1 MRMKDH
7 LFVCGTLLPPRVP
20 EEIAHIVERLRS
32 VGAATVG
39 GRLYDLG
46 DYPGGIPDA
55 NARETICGHVF
66 ELPPDEAVLKSLDEY
81 EGYRP
86 GDSHNLFVR
95 ERVTVTL
102 EGDRPLSCWM
112 YIYNRDPGDA
122 PLVPGG
128 DYAKMKADRQG
139 AEIQAT

>member
-1 MRMKDH
+1 MEMKDH

-20 EEIAHIVERLRS
+20 EEIAHVVARLRS
-32 VGAATVG
+32 VGAATIS

-46 DYPGGIPDA
+46 DYPGGVPDA

-66 ELPPDEAVLKSLDEY
+66 ELSPDAAVLESLDEY

-86 GDSHNLFVR
+86 ADSHNLFVR

-102 EGDRPLSCWM
+102 EDGRALSCWM
-112 YIYNRDPGDA
+112 YIYNRDPGDV

-128 DYAKMKADRQG
+128 DYANQL
-139 AEIQAT
+139 